1 MARHLRNCGNASPE
15 AKGAGQR
22 WEEARKTVTQC
33 SLTSLHQSHAA
44 PSTPPPSY
52 QSLPTQSINLSLP
65 PHGTPA
71 GNTPEIDQQFLRA
84 FISAGWSYNSVT
96 DPEVKKL
103 FTMMNSHY
111 KVPNR
116 NKLSGPLLDREFE
129 RTQKRITERQ
139 RGHYATGQCDGWKDL
154 SKNSLLAFLV
164 TANGEVIACSISIDF

>member
-1 MARHLRNCGNASPE
+1 MARHLRNCGNVSSE
-15 AKGAGQR
+15 AKAAGQQ
-22 WEEARKTVTQC
+22 WEETRRTVTTQR
-33 SLTSLHQSHAA
+33 SLASLHQSHAA

-52 QSLPTQSINLSLP
+52 QSLPTLLP

-71 GNTPEIDQQFLRA
+71 GDTPEIDQQFLRA

-103 FTMMNSHY
+103 FAMMNSHY

-129 RTQKRITERQ
+129 CTQKRITERQ

-164 TANGEVIACSISIDF
+164 TANGEVIAHFLSINF